1 MINCITAT
9 QAAALIKDEDF
20 VMLGGNGGSGVSEAI
35 LEAWEKRFLGG
46 EGPYRVT
53 LFHITGVGAL
63 TEKGICRLA
72 HEGMVGRVI
81 GGNFGLQLPFMKL
94 ILDEKLEA
102 YNLPQGVMTQLCR
115 AMAGKHPGVVSHVGL
130 ETYMDPRQEGGRMN
144 KRTTEPM
151 VELIN
156 LKGREWLFYHAPGV
170 PTVAIIRGT
179 SADEDGYVSMEHEAT
194 SREDL
199 SMAQAVH
206 NAGGIVICQ
215 VKRLVKRGSLNPHMV
230 KIPGFLIDHFVVEP
244 DQMQTYT
251 TVYDPARSGET
262 RLPASQIVPDKL
274 DYKRVIARRAAQELR
289 PRDVVNLGVGV
300 SAMIPNVTAEEGID
314 ELITLTVEA
323 GVVGGVPGHG
333 REFGTAINPRVIL
346 DQGYQ
351 FDFYDGGGLTCAF
364 LSFAQIDVNGNVNVT
379 RFGERYDGAGGFINI
394 TQNSQRL
401 VFSGSLTGGSL
412 DIGVGEGSL
421 TIHRDGRFKKFVPKV
436 DQVSFSGALARRRGQ
451 RVTFVTERAVFE
463 LEADGLV
470 LTELAPGARL
480 QEDVLDH
487 IGFPMRVSEQL
498 KPMDERLFRVGAMG
512 IGNAFRALTPRHIP
526 APAGVTVHEHTTDA
540 AINTGNAV

>member
-1 MINCITAT
+1 MINCISAT
-9 QAAALIKDEDF
+9 QAAALLKDEDF

-35 LEAWEKRFLGG
+35 LEAWEKRFLVGD
-46 EGPYRVT
+46 GPHRVT

-151 VELIN
+151 VEVVN

-206 NAGGIVICQ
+206 NAGGTVICQ

-262 RLPASQIVPDKL
+262 RLPASQIVPDPL
-274 DYKRVIARRAAQELR
+274 DYKRVIARRAALELH

-412 DIGVGEGSL
+412 DITAGEGKL
-421 TIHRDGRFKKFVPKV
+421 TIRRDGRFKKFVPKV

-487 IGFPMRVSEQL
+487 IGFAMRVSEHL

-512 IGNAFRALTPRHIP
+512 IGDAFRALAPRHIP
-526 APAGVTVHEHTTDA
+526 TPAEILEHKA
-540 AINTGNAV
+540 